1 VVISAASFMV
11 RNVSTEPCLKG
22 EENFL
27 LQVFVVFGLTKRNL
41 ELWKELLFARKAGP
55 ISINASA

>member
-1 VVISAASFMV
+1 MV